1 MSQWTNF
8 RDAIEGEIENVKLDE
23 LAKQELTKNLVDNVM
38 PAVDAWVDKLSAGL
52 TEEAKEETGWCKI
65 RDGIVLPYPRRHR
78 PAVCAESYH
87 VRRQAG
93 ARTDARE
100 YRQRGIRINPHR
112 KSA

>member
-23 LAKQELTKNLVDNVM
+23 LAKQELTKKLVDNVM

-65 RDGIVLPYPRRHR
+65 RDGIVLPYVLK
-78 PAVCAESYH
+78 AIMYIGK
-87 VRRQAG
+87 QALE
-93 ARTDARE
+93 RTLANTVKE
-100 YRQRGIRINPHR
+100 
-112 KSA
+112 A

>member
-23 LAKQELTKNLVDNVM
+23 LAKQELTKNIVDNVM

-65 RDGIVLPYPRRHR
+65 RDGIVLPYVLK
-78 PAVCAESYH
+78 AIMYVGK
-87 VRRQAG
+87 QALE
-93 ARTDARE
+93 RTLANTVKE
-100 YRQRGIRINPHR
+100 A
-112 KSA
+112 SA